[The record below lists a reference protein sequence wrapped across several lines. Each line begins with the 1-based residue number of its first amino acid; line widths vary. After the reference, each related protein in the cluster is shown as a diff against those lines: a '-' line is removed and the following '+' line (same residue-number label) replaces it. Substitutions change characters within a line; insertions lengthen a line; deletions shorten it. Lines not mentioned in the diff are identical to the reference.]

1 VPSTRQNIGTRQT
14 LICRVSGPRQTRAL
28 GKYCQRHNGPNAIN
42 FAECQALGTRQIIK
56 FAECHGLTLGNFF
69 FDFGHQFF
77 LVALQQYQEP
87 HIQILHILTDFFYIS
102 LVYSILLIFFGKYEF
117 EPQVHWILD
126 LNDSKNDIHV
136 CECKFRTNPGTDL
149 KFLSTCSRGNA
160 TKLRA
165 SCFLIP

>member
-1 VPSTRQNIGTRQT
+1 VPGIGTRQT
-14 LICRVSGPRQTRAL
+14 IYL
-28 GKYCQRHNGPNAIN
+28 
-42 FAECQALGTRQIIK
+42 
-56 FAECHGLTLGNFF
+56 F

-87 HIQILHILTDFFYIS
+87 HIQIWHILTDFFYIS

-117 EPQVHWILD
+117 ELQVHRILD

-136 CECKFRTNPGTDL
+136 CECKFRPNPGTDL